1 MNSTRYLPSPTFN
14 RFDKAALEIMKIATK
29 YVEKAAADLKLN
41 PGKEGEKSVLEKL
54 ILSNNGELDIPVVM
68 AIDGMMAGIDTT
80 GNTVSFLLYHLA
92 INPEVQERLYEEIK
106 KEIGQEG
113 PVTEAG
119 LKRMKYLKACLQA
132 TILISAI
139 VDDLEYQLL
148 CAGEHEDAAHSFWPE
163 SSDPGW

>member
-1 MNSTRYLPSPTFN
+1 
-14 RFDKAALEIMKIATK
+14 MKIATK
-29 YVEKAAADLKLN
+29 YVEKAAADLKLK

-54 ILSNNGELDIPVVM
+54 ILSNDGELDIPVVM

-92 INPEVQERLYEEIK
+92 INPEAQERLYKEIK

-139 VDDLEYQLL
+139 AFLITLNVNCYAQ
-148 CAGEHEDAAHSFWPE
+148 E
-163 SSDPGW
+163 SMRMLPTVSGLSRRTKVFV

>member
-1 MNSTRYLPSPTFN
+1 MTITTTPGEKLDPSQFPTRYLPSPTFN
-14 RFDKAALEIMKIATK
+14 RFDNAALEIMKIATK

-41 PGKEGEKSVLEKL
+41 PGKDGEKSVLEKL

-92 INPEVQERLYEEIK
+92 INPEAQEKLH
-106 KEIGQEG
+106 KEIVGEIG
-113 PVTEAG
+113 PDSPVTEAG

-132 TILISAI
+132 NILSLSYEMSAVI
-139 VDDLEYQLL
+139 HRRV
-148 CAGEHEDAAHSFWPE
+148 
-163 SSDPGW
+163 

>member
-1 MNSTRYLPSPTFN
+1 
-14 RFDKAALEIMKIATK
+14 MKIATK
-29 YVEKAAADLKLN
+29 YVEKAAADLKLK

-54 ILSNNGELDIPVVM
+54 ILSNDGELDIPVVM

-92 INPEVQERLYEEIK
+92 INPEAQEKLHKEIM

-113 PVTEAG
+113 PVTESG

-132 TILISAI
+132 SIPTSAI
-139 VDDLEYQLL
+139 L
-148 CAGEHEDAAHSFWPE
+148 PMI
-163 SSDPGW
+163 

>member
-1 MNSTRYLPSPTFN
+1 MTITTTPGEKLDPSQLPTRYLPSQTFN
-14 RFDKAALEIMKIATK
+14 RFDNAALEIMKIATK

-41 PGKEGEKSVLEKL
+41 PGKDGEKSVLEKL

-92 INPEVQERLYEEIK
+92 INPEAQEKLH
-106 KEIGQEG
+106 KEIVGEIG
-113 PVTEAG
+113 PDSPVTEAG

-132 TILISAI
+132 SILTI
-139 VDDLEYQLL
+139 
-148 CAGEHEDAAHSFWPE
+148 
-163 SSDPGW
+163 